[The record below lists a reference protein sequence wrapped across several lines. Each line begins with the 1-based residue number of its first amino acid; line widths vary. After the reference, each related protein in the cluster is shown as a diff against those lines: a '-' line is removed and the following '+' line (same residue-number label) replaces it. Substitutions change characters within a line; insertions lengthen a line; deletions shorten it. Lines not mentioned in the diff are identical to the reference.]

1 MRRPGR
7 IIGTSMKKTSVTL
20 VALMLGLTGVVSP
33 SQAAPTPVS
42 FTFNFVGV
50 PCEGCTV
57 GGEEIKNGAV
67 TFTSDTGSI
76 PPGALTISNPK
87 HGFMDAN
94 TVIVM
99 RYKGKAVGS
108 K

>member
-1 MRRPGR
+1 MG
-7 IIGTSMKKTSVTL
+7 MKKTSVTL
-20 VALMLGLTGVVSP
+20 AALMLGVTGVVSP

-99 RYKGKAVGS
+99 RYKDKAVGS